1 MTDLGYIIYAPLIT
15 EKGTLV
21 NEQGNQFVFR
31 VRREASKHDIRRAVE
46 TLFKVKVEQVRTMN
60 YLGKMRRVGKW
71 RGQRPNWKKAYVTLA
86 AGQRIDFFES
96 V

>member
-1 MTDLGYIIYAPLIT
+1 MKDAFQVVASPLIT

-31 VRREASKHDIRRAVE
+31 VHPQANKVEIRRAVE
-46 TLFKVKVEQVRTMN
+46 RLFKVKVENVRTLN
-60 YLGKMRRVGKW
+60 YLGKHRRVG
-71 RGQRPNWKKAYVTLA
+71 RSTGQRSRWKKAYVTLA
-86 AGQRIDFFES
+86 PGHRIDFFES